1 MPTLIDRVKSGW
13 NAFMNKDP
21 TPTGY
26 TYGAYGYGFGIR
38 QDRKRLTRG
47 NERSIINSIYNR
59 IAIDVA
65 AIQLEHAIVTD
76 DGRYQETKKSGL
88 NNIFTLEA
96 NIDQTGREFIQDV
109 VMSMLD
115 EGVVAMV
122 PVDTTTD
129 PKSGSY
135 DINTMRT
142 GEILEWYPRD
152 VKVRVYNDRT
162 GKKEELILSKNFVG
176 IIENPLYSVMNEP
189 NSTLQRLIRKL
200 NILDVV
206 DEQSGSGKL
215 DIIIQLP
222 YTIRTETRRKE
233 AEKRRK
239 DIEAQLAGSK
249 YGVAYT
255 DGTERITQLNRPAE
269 NNLLKQ
275 VEYLQNT
282 LYSQLG
288 ITEEVFKGNAD
299 EKTMLNYYN
308 RTVEPILSAIANE
321 SKRKFLTQTARTQ
334 GQSIVFFR
342 DPFRLATVEE
352 IAETADKLTRN
363 EIATSN
369 EIRSII
375 GWKPSSNPK
384 ADELRNS
391 NIAESKNAV
400 PSTLD
405 ELPDI
410 NEQGGENA

>member
-1 MPTLIDRVKSGW
+1 MATLLDRMKAGW
-13 NAFMNKDP
+13 NVFMNKDP
-21 TPTGY
+21 TLPLHINQ
-26 TYGAYGYGFGIR
+26 TYSYGFGTR
-38 QDRKRLTRG
+38 PDRKRLGRG

-65 AIQLEHAIVTD
+65 AIQLEHAVVD
-76 DGRYQETKKSGL
+76 DDNRYQYTKESGL
-88 NNIFTLEA
+88 NDVLTLEA

-115 EGVVAMV
+115 EGVVALV
-122 PVDTTTD
+122 PIDTSTD
-129 PKSGSY
+129 PKTGSY
-135 DINTMRT
+135 DILSMRT
-142 GEILEWYPRD
+142 GQILEWYPQEVR
-152 VKVRVYNDRT
+152 VKVYNDRT
-162 GKKEELILSKNFVG
+162 GRREELRLPKRYVG

-222 YTIRTETRRKE
+222 YTIRTELRRKE

-239 DIEAQLAGSK
+239 DIEQQLAGSK

-255 DGTERITQLNRPAE
+255 DGTEKITQLNRPAE

-282 LYSQLG
+282 LYGQLG
-288 ITEEVFKGNAD
+288 ITEEVFKGTAD

-308 RTVEPILSAIANE
+308 RTVEPILSSISNE
-321 SKRKFLTQTARTQ
+321 CKRKFLTPTARTQ
-334 GQSIVFFR
+334 GQSVVFFR

-352 IAETADKLTRN
+352 IAETADKFTRN

-369 EIRSII
+369 EMRSIV
-375 GWKPSSNPK
+375 GWKPSNDPK

-391 NIAESKNAV
+391 NIAESKQNNE
-400 PSTLD
+400 D
-405 ELPDI
+405 QKEEL
-410 NEQGGENA
+410 GGSDAERL

>member
-1 MPTLIDRVKSGW
+1 MASLIDRVKSGW

-21 TPTGY
+21 TNPRY
-26 TYGAYGYGFGIR
+26 MYGAYGYGFGIR
-38 QDRKRLTRG
+38 KDRKRLTRG

-59 IAIDVA
+59 IAIDVS
-65 AIQLEHAIVTD
+65 AIQLEHAIVDD
-76 DGRYQETKKSGL
+76 DGRYMETKASGL

-115 EGVVAMV
+115 EGAVAMV
-122 PVDTTTD
+122 PVDTTSNPRD
-129 PKSGSY
+129 GSY

-142 GEILEWYPRD
+142 GQILEWYPRE
-152 VKVRVYNDRT
+152 VKVRVYNDRR
-162 GKKEELILSKNFVG
+162 GKKEDLILPKSFVG

-222 YTIRTETRRKE
+222 YTIRTEARRKE

-239 DIEAQLAGSK
+239 DIELQLAGSK

-288 ITEEVFKGNAD
+288 ITEEVFKGTAD

-308 RTVEPILSAIANE
+308 RTIEPLLSAIANE
-321 SKRKFLTQTARTQ
+321 AKRKFLTQTARTQ

-363 EIATSN
+363 EVATSN

-375 GWKPSSNPK
+375 GWKPSGDPR

-391 NIAESKNAV
+391 NIADSGQGFPE
-400 PSTLD
+400 
-405 ELPDI
+405 E
-410 NEQGGENA
+410 EQYEEPEEEVME